1 MLLLPQTDFKVW
13 TVMSE
18 LLFTIIIVLLAL
30 CILPLIGTVLT
41 CHVISKIKGLECLK
55 RKGGIVFMILFNSQ
69 IIYFINVDIVEG
81 WFGIQNS
88 FFDEIDEAVIEVSTP
103 YGKFSTVNEQP
114 IYSFFRYDDDR
125 PCFLS
130 GGIDSIAEYDQYIVM
145 AADSSYLLI
154 DQRVKGEKAIKIL
167 SLTDLPVDVQQ
178 MSFVSAPKY
187 IKDLYWRIHHDNH
200 LYVIKVL
207 LALALSAL
215 VTAVECF
222 LFKKIWSK
230 IRRGS

>member
-1 MLLLPQTDFKVW
+1 
-13 TVMSE
+13 MSE

-103 YGKFSTVNEQP
+103 YGKFSTVNEEP
-114 IYSFFRYDDDR
+114 VYSFFRYDDDR

-187 IKDLYWRIHHDNH
+187 IKDLYWRVHHDNH

-215 VTAVECF
+215 VTALGYF
-222 LFKKIWSK
+222 LLKKIWSK

>member
-1 MLLLPQTDFKVW
+1 MLLLQ
-13 TVMSE
+13 
-18 LLFTIIIVLLAL
+18 LLILILAL
-30 CILPLIGTVLT
+30 TALCAVLT
-41 CHVISKIKGLECLK
+41 CHVISKIKGFERLK
-55 RKGGIVFMILFNSQ
+55 QKSGIVFLFLINSQ

-88 FFDEIDEAVIEVSTP
+88 FFDDEAVIEVSTP
-103 YGKFSTVNEQP
+103 YGKFSTVNEEP
-114 IYSFFRYDDDR
+114 VYSFFRYDDDR

-200 LYVIKVL
+200 LYVIKFL

-215 VTAVECF
+215 VTALGYSLLNGIRALVRK
-222 LFKKIWSK
+222 LFRKE
-230 IRRGS
+230 RVGDD

>member
-1 MLLLPQTDFKVW
+1 
-13 TVMSE
+13 MSE

-69 IIYFINVDIVEG
+69 VIYFINVDIVEG

-88 FFDEIDEAVIEVSTP
+88 FFDDEAVIEASTP

-114 IYSFFRYDDDR
+114 VYSFFRYDDDR
-125 PCFLS
+125 PWFSS

-178 MSFVSAPKY
+178 MSFASAPKY

-215 VTAVECF
+215 VTALGYF

>member
-1 MLLLPQTDFKVW
+1 MLLLQ
-13 TVMSE
+13 
-18 LLFTIIIVLLAL
+18 LLILILAL
-30 CILPLIGTVLT
+30 TALCAVLT
-41 CHVISKIKGLECLK
+41 CHVISKIKGFEHLK
-55 RKGGIVFMILFNSQ
+55 QKSGIVFLFLINSQ

-88 FFDEIDEAVIEVSTP
+88 FFDDEAVIEVSTP

-114 IYSFFRYDDDR
+114 VYSFFRYDDDR
-125 PCFLS
+125 PWFSS

-215 VTAVECF
+215 VTVLGYF
-222 LFKKIWSK
+222 LLKG
-230 IRRGS
+230 IRALIRKLFRKERVGDD

>member
-1 MLLLPQTDFKVW
+1 MPQTDFKVW

-103 YGKFSTVNEQP
+103 YGKFSTVNEEP
-114 IYSFFRYDDDR
+114 VYSFFRYDDDR

-187 IKDLYWRIHHDNH
+187 IKDLYWRVHHDNH

-215 VTAVECF
+215 VTALGYF
-222 LFKKIWSK
+222 LLKKIWSK

>member
-1 MLLLPQTDFKVW
+1 MPQTDFKVW

-18 LLFTIIIVLLAL
+18 LLFTIIMVLLAL

-41 CHVISKIKGLECLK
+41 CHVMISKIKGLECLK

-103 YGKFSTVNEQP
+103 YGKFSTVNEEP
-114 IYSFFRYDDDR
+114 VYSFFRYDDDR

-154 DQRVKGEKAIKIL
+154 DQRVKGKKAIKIL

-187 IKDLYWRIHHDNH
+187 IKDLYWRVHHDNH

-215 VTAVECF
+215 VTALGYF

>member
-1 MLLLPQTDFKVW
+1 
-13 TVMSE
+13 
-18 LLFTIIIVLLAL
+18 
-30 CILPLIGTVLT
+30 
-41 CHVISKIKGLECLK
+41 
-55 RKGGIVFMILFNSQ
+55 MILFNSQ

-88 FFDEIDEAVIEVSTP
+88 FFDDEAVIEVSTP
-103 YGKFSTVNEQP
+103 YGKFSTVNEEP
-114 IYSFFRYDDDR
+114 VYSFFRYDDDR

-215 VTAVECF
+215 VTALGYF
-222 LFKKIWSK
+222 LLKGIKAL
-230 IRRGS
+230 IRKLFRKERDGDD

>member
-1 MLLLPQTDFKVW
+1 MLLDL
-13 TVMSE
+13 S
-18 LLFTIIIVLLAL
+18 LIIIIVLLAL
-30 CILPLIGTVLT
+30 CVLPLIGTVLT

-114 IYSFFRYDDDR
+114 VYSFFRYDDDR
-125 PCFLS
+125 TWFS
-130 GGIDSIAEYDQYIVM
+130 ESGIDSIAEYDHYIVM

-215 VTAVECF
+215 VTVLGYF

>member
-1 MLLLPQTDFKVW
+1 MLLDL
-13 TVMSE
+13 S
-18 LLFTIIIVLLAL
+18 LIIIAVLLAL
-30 CILPLIGTVLT
+30 CVLPLIGTVLT

-88 FFDEIDEAVIEVSTP
+88 FFDDEAVIEVSTQ

-114 IYSFFRYDDDR
+114 VYSFFRYDDDR
-125 PCFLS
+125 PWFSS

-215 VTAVECF
+215 VTALGYF
-222 LFKKIWSK
+222 LLKG
-230 IRRGS
+230 IRALVRKLFRKERDGDD

>member
-1 MLLLPQTDFKVW
+1 MLLDL
-13 TVMSE
+13 S
-18 LLFTIIIVLLAL
+18 LIIIAVLLAL
-30 CILPLIGTVLT
+30 CVLPLIGTVLT

-55 RKGGIVFMILFNSQ
+55 RGRGIVFMILFNSQ

-88 FFDEIDEAVIEVSTP
+88 FFDDEAVIEVSTP

-114 IYSFFRYDDDR
+114 VYSFFRYDDDR
-125 PCFLS
+125 PGFSS

-187 IKDLYWRIHHDNH
+187 IKDLYWRVHHDNY

-215 VTAVECF
+215 VTALGYF
-222 LFKKIWSK
+222 LLKG
-230 IRRGS
+230 IRTLIRKLFRKERVGDD

>member
-1 MLLLPQTDFKVW
+1 MRGGSAFKI
-13 TVMSE
+13 
-18 LLFTIIIVLLAL
+18 F
-30 CILPLIGTVLT
+30 
-41 CHVISKIKGLECLK
+41 
-55 RKGGIVFMILFNSQ
+55 
-69 IIYFINVDIVEG
+69 
-81 WFGIQNS
+81 
-88 FFDEIDEAVIEVSTP
+88 FFDEIDEAVIEASTP

-114 IYSFFRYDDDR
+114 VYSFFRYDDDR

-187 IKDLYWRIHHDNH
+187 IKDLYWRVHHDNH
-200 LYVIKVL
+200 HLRHQNPPRFGVIR
-207 LALALSAL
+207 
-215 VTAVECF
+215 TGY
-222 LFKKIWSK
+222 
-230 IRRGS
+230 GSGMFSV

>member
-1 MLLLPQTDFKVW
+1 MLLLQ
-13 TVMSE
+13 
-18 LLFTIIIVLLAL
+18 LLILILAMTAL
-30 CILPLIGTVLT
+30 CAVLT

-88 FFDEIDEAVIEVSTP
+88 FFDDEAVIEVSTP
-103 YGKFSTVNEQP
+103 YGKFSTVNEEP
-114 IYSFFRYDDDR
+114 VYSFFRYDDDR

-215 VTAVECF
+215 VTALGYF
-222 LFKKIWSK
+222 LLKGIKAL
-230 IRRGS
+230 IRKLFRKERDGDD

>member
-1 MLLLPQTDFKVW
+1 
-13 TVMSE
+13 MSD
-18 LLFTIIIVLLAL
+18 LLFIIIIVLLAL
-30 CILPLIGTVLT
+30 CVLPLIGTVLT

-88 FFDEIDEAVIEVSTP
+88 FFDELDDAVIEVSTS
-103 YGKFSTVNEQP
+103 YGKFTT
-114 IYSFFRYDDDR
+114 IYVLPPHSNFRYNYNKDR
-125 PCFLS
+125 TCSS
-130 GGIDSIAEYDQYIVM
+130 GCQIDSIAEYDQYIVV
-145 AADSSYLLI
+145 AAHLYAGRYLFI
-154 DQRVKGEKAIKIL
+154 DQQANVTEVS
-167 SLTDLPVDVQQ
+167 SLTELPVDVQQ
-178 MSFVSAPKY
+178 KDFVEASKY
-187 IKDLYWRIHHDNH
+187 IKDLYWRVHHDNY
-200 LYVIKVL
+200 LYVIKIL

-215 VTAVECF
+215 VTALECF